1 MGNLELQSFNMMPS
15 FSDALHSE
23 RHMERIAQTFAAY
36 VQQLTLSA

>member
-15 FSDALHSE
+15 FSGAVHPE

-36 VQQLTLSA
+36 DQQLTLSA